1 MLFCVIGDEDL
12 AKALQQHH
20 LVCSLPLRASDQMVL
35 ARIIQ
40 TSPHEQYDTQFVFVG
55 DGPQV
60 AGRASSFAGRES
72 FRRDPVLVA
81 TGGSSDDGVLRVTP
95 AATPT
100 ETVGAL
106 LKALGMEIELPHQA
120 VVGGANVVPFPDR
133 IKPSPSQAR
142 APEIDPSPP
151 DQEPADAAPAPPAEP
166 PPVIP
171 PAPAPPPVMESVM
184 APPAPVLEPVYEP
197 VPPPVMAPPAPVAPP
212 IVAPDTPPEYQQ
224 PPPPGPDPGY
234 QQPPSPGPDPGY
246 QQPPSPGPDPGYQQP
261 PSPGPDPGYQQPPS
275 PGPDPGYQ
283 QPPSPGPDPG
293 YQQPP
298 SPGPDPGYQ
307 QPPSPGPDPGYQQP
321 PSPGPDPGY
330 QQPPSP
336 GPDPGYQQPP
346 SPGPGGYQQPP
357 SPVPGGYQQPPSPG
371 PDGYQQ
377 PPSPGP
383 DGYQQPPSPGPDPG
397 YQQPPPPGPG
407 PAEHSTAPEA
417 RYDPPPP
424 PQSYEES
431 TPEDQDAYYRATHR
445 QEQHIPGRP
454 PPAEDPNYAPNAAIA
469 RPRRGAPGRVIAVT
483 AAKGGVGKSTLT
495 LWLAEAMTDLGLSVC
510 VFDANIA
517 QPDLLGM
524 TGQWKRERLG
534 LAGLVKPT
542 GLRFSQDELDSALLQ
557 VEGLGD
563 ILPGPPDPI
572 EAVQAP
578 ALRAAAQAIE
588 MLRGMYEWVIVDT
601 PVASGFERTIRELVK
616 PYADVI
622 LLVVT
627 PHKPA
632 AQDTALWMS
641 GALRPEAQNGL
652 ELDASKI
659 VGVVNQADDKRAGLT
674 VDKLINKWL
683 TSVNFA
689 AQIPK
694 SSTTL
699 ADINQDKWQCPP
711 EALAQVRLLA
721 QRVCGVSPAAPAATQ
736 TSAGSLLQRF
746 KKKK

>member
-1 MLFCVIGDEDL
+1 MT
-12 AKALQQHH
+12 
-20 LVCSLPLRASDQMVL
+20 LPRRHSATRNLR
-35 ARIIQ
+35 
-40 TSPHEQYDTQFVFVG
+40 
-55 DGPQV
+55 
-60 AGRASSFAGRES
+60 
-72 FRRDPVLVA
+72 
-81 TGGSSDDGVLRVTP
+81 
-95 AATPT
+95 PT
-100 ETVGAL
+100 
-106 LKALGMEIELPHQA
+106 I
-120 VVGGANVVPFPDR
+120 
-133 IKPSPSQAR
+133 R
-142 APEIDPSPP
+142 APTTERLT
-151 DQEPADAAPAPPAEP
+151 AKN
-166 PPVIP
+166 
-171 PAPAPPPVMESVM
+171 
-184 APPAPVLEPVYEP
+184 
-197 VPPPVMAPPAPVAPP
+197 
-212 IVAPDTPPEYQQ
+212 
-224 PPPPGPDPGY
+224 
-234 QQPPSPGPDPGY
+234 
-246 QQPPSPGPDPGYQQP
+246 
-261 PSPGPDPGYQQPPS
+261 
-275 PGPDPGYQ
+275 
-283 QPPSPGPDPG
+283 
-293 YQQPP
+293 
-298 SPGPDPGYQ
+298 
-307 QPPSPGPDPGYQQP
+307 
-321 PSPGPDPGY
+321 
-330 QQPPSP
+330 
-336 GPDPGYQQPP
+336 
-346 SPGPGGYQQPP
+346 
-357 SPVPGGYQQPPSPG
+357 
-371 PDGYQQ
+371 
-377 PPSPGP
+377 
-383 DGYQQPPSPGPDPG
+383 
-397 YQQPPPPGPG
+397 
-407 PAEHSTAPEA
+407 STS
-417 RYDPPPP
+417 R
-424 PQSYEES
+424 
-431 TPEDQDAYYRATHR
+431 
-445 QEQHIPGRP
+445 GRP

-601 PVASGFERTIRELVK
+601 PVASGFERTIHELVK

-641 GALRPEAQNGL
+641 GAVRPEAQNGL
-652 ELDASKI
+652 ELDPSKI

-689 AQIPK
+689 AQVPK

-721 QRVCGVSPAAPAATQ
+721 QRVCGVSPAAPVATQ
-736 TSAGSLLQRF
+736 TSAGSLRQRF

>member
-1 MLFCVIGDEDL
+1 M
-12 AKALQQHH
+12 
-20 LVCSLPLRASDQMVL
+20 
-35 ARIIQ
+35 
-40 TSPHEQYDTQFVFVG
+40 FVG

-72 FRRDPVLVA
+72 FRRDPVLV
-81 TGGSSDDGVLRVTP
+81 TIGSSSDDGVLRITP

-100 ETVGAL
+100 ETAGAL

-142 APEIDPSPP
+142 APEIESPP
-151 DQEPADAAPAPPAEP
+151 PAQESTDATLAPPAEP
-166 PPVIP
+166 PPAMIP
-171 PAPAPPPVMESVM
+171 PAPVPPPVMEPVM
-184 APPAPVLEPVYEP
+184 VPPAPVPPPVMEPVMVPPVPVYEP

-212 IVAPDTPPEYQQ
+212 IVAPETPPEYQQ
-224 PPPPGPDPGY
+224 PSPPGPSPEY
-234 QQPPSPGPDPGY
+234 QQPSPPGPSPEY
-246 QQPPSPGPDPGYQQP
+246 QQPSPPGPSPEYQQP
-261 PSPGPDPGYQQPPS
+261 S
-275 PGPDPGYQ
+275 
-283 QPPSPGPDPG
+283 
-293 YQQPP
+293 
-298 SPGPDPGYQ
+298 
-307 QPPSPGPDPGYQQP
+307 
-321 PSPGPDPGY
+321 
-330 QQPPSP
+330 
-336 GPDPGYQQPP
+336 
-346 SPGPGGYQQPP
+346 
-357 SPVPGGYQQPPSPG
+357 
-371 PDGYQQ
+371 
-377 PPSPGP
+377 
-383 DGYQQPPSPGPDPG
+383 
-397 YQQPPPPGPG
+397 PPGPG
-407 PAEHSTAPEA
+407 PEYQQPSPPGPGPEYQQPSPPGPGPEYQQPSPPGPGPEYQQPSPPGPGPEYQQPSPPGPGPEYQQPSPPGPGPEYQQPSPPGPGPEYQQPSPPGPGPEYQQPSPPGPGPEYQRPSPPGPGPEYPTAPQT
-417 RYDPPPP
+417 RHDPPPP
-424 PQSYEES
+424 PQRYEQSE
-431 TPEDQDAYYRATHR
+431 PEDQNAYYRATHR

-454 PPAEDPNYAPNAAIA
+454 PPAADPNYAPNAAIA

-601 PVASGFERTIRELVK
+601 PVASGFERTISELVK

-652 ELDASKI
+652 ELDPSKI

-694 SSTTL
+694 SSSTL

-721 QRVCGVSPAAPAATQ
+721 QRVCGVSPAAPVATH